1 MPEMEPKMIRYA
13 VVGAGWISQEAF
25 LPGVAQSGN
34 STIAAIVTGDL
45 EKGAKLAAFH
55 NVPQV
60 VSYADYDALLASG
73 SIDAV
78 YIALPNSM
86 HADYTIRAAKAGKH
100 ILVEKPLAV
109 TEAEA
114 QGMIAAANAAGVY
127 LMTAYRL
134 HNEPGTLAVLDHIRQ
149 GNIGKPLLFQSIFS
163 FQMAPGNHRL
173 LATHWGGPL
182 QDVGVYC
189 VNAARHIF
197 GEEPTLATATLTQP
211 TDDPRFAE
219 IEPSLAATLRFPS
232 GGIAQIICSFGA
244 AAVDNY
250 RVVGSLGDIELD
262 PAFKFDYAMKMRLRR
277 DGVTTETTFPQIDHF
292 GAQVAYFSDC
302 IIAKTPPE
310 ADGEEG
316 LADMRA
322 LIAIETAA
330 KTGQPQPIHSPP
342 RPRHPTPDMVRMT
355 PITAHRLLL

>member
-1 MPEMEPKMIRYA
+1 MIRYA

-55 NVPQV
+55 NIPQV
-60 VSYADYDALLASG
+60 VAYADYDALLASDAV
-73 SIDAV
+73 DAV

-86 HADYTIRAAKAGKH
+86 HADYAIRAARAGKH
-100 ILVEKPLAV
+100 IMVEKPLATSV
-109 TEAEA
+109 ADAEA
-114 QGMIAAANAAGVY
+114 MIAAARDAGVY

-134 HNEPGTLAVLDHIRQ
+134 HNEPGTLAVLDHIAK
-149 GNIGKPLLFQSIFS
+149 GDIGTPLIFQSIFS

-173 LATHWGGPL
+173 QAAHWGGPL

-197 GEEPTLATATLTQP
+197 GEEPIEATASLTQP
-211 TDDPRFAE
+211 KNDPRFGEVEAS
-219 IEPSLAATLRFPS
+219 IAATLRFPS
-232 GGIAQIICSFGA
+232 GGLAQFVGSFGA

-250 RVVGSLGDIELD
+250 RVVGSKGDIELD
-262 PAFKFDYAMKMRLRR
+262 PGFKFDVALKLRLRR
-277 DGVTTETTFPQIDHF
+277 DGTTEEITFPQTDHF

-302 IIAKTPPE
+302 ITSGTPPE
-310 ADGEEG
+310 ADGAEG

-322 LIAIETAA
+322 LLAIEAAA
-330 KTGQPQPIHSPP
+330 KTGNPHPIQSPP
-342 RPRHPTPDMVRMT
+342 RPRHPTPAMARLSPVT
-355 PITAHRLLL
+355 THRLLL

>member
-1 MPEMEPKMIRYA
+1 MIRYA

-55 NVPQV
+55 GIPQV
-60 VSYADYDALLASG
+60 VSYADYDALLASDAV
-73 SIDAV
+73 DAV

-86 HADYTIRAAKAGKH
+86 HADYAIRAAQAGKH
-100 ILVEKPLAV
+100 IMVEKPLAV
-109 TEAEA
+109 SEAEGEA
-114 QGMIAAANAAGVY
+114 MIAAADAAGVF

-149 GNIGKPLLFQSIFS
+149 GDIGQPLIFQSLFS
-163 FQMAPGNHRL
+163 FQMAAGNHRL
-173 LATHWGGPL
+173 EAAHWGGPL

-197 GEEPTLATATLTQP
+197 GEEPIEATASLNQP
-211 TDDPRFAE
+211 EGDPRFGE
-219 IEPSLAATLRFPS
+219 IEASIAATLRFPS
-232 GGIAQIICSFGA
+232 GGLVQFVCSFGA

-250 RVVGSLGDIELD
+250 RVVGAAGDIELD
-262 PAFKFDYAMKMRLRR
+262 PGFKFDCAMKMRLRR
-277 DGVTTETTFPQIDHF
+277 DGVTQETTFPQTDHF

-302 IIAKTPPE
+302 ISAGTPPE
-310 ADGEEG
+310 ADGAEG

-322 LIAIETAA
+322 LLAIEAAA
-330 KTGQPQPIHSPP
+330 KTGQPQRIQSPP
-342 RPRHPTPDMVRMT
+342 RPRHPTPDMLRLSPV
-355 PITAHRLLL
+355 TAHRLLL

>member
-1 MPEMEPKMIRYA
+1 M
-13 VVGAGWISQEAF
+13 
-25 LPGVAQSGN
+25 PGVAQSGN
-34 STIAAIVTGDL
+34 STFAAIVTGDL

-60 VSYADYDALLASG
+60 VSYDDYDALLASD

-86 HADYTIRAAKAGKH
+86 HADYAIRAAKAGKH
-100 ILVEKPLAV
+100 IMVEKPLAV
-109 TEAEA
+109 SMEEGEA
-114 QGMIAAANAAGVY
+114 MIAAADAAGVF

-134 HNEPGTLAVLDHIRQ
+134 HHEPGTLAVLDHIAK
-149 GNIGKPLLFQSIFS
+149 GNIGTPLIFQSMFS
-163 FQMAPGNHRL
+163 FQMALGNHRL
-173 LATHWGGPL
+173 QAAHWGGPL

-197 GEEPTLATATLTQP
+197 GEEPFEATATLTQP
-211 TDDPRFAE
+211 TDDTRFAE
-219 IEPSLAATLRFPS
+219 VEATLAATLRFPS
-232 GGIAQIICSFGA
+232 NGLAQFICSFGA

-250 RVVGSLGDIELD
+250 RVVGSKGDIELD
-262 PAFKFDYAMKMRLRR
+262 PAFKFDFAMKMRLRR

-302 IIAKTPPE
+302 IIANTPPE
-310 ADGEEG
+310 ADGSEG

-322 LIAIETAA
+322 LIAIEAA
-330 KTGQPQPIHSPP
+330 ARTGKPQPIQSPP
-342 RPRHPTPDMVRMT
+342 RPRHPTPEMVRMAPVT
-355 PITAHRLLL
+355 THRLLL

>member
-1 MPEMEPKMIRYA
+1 MIRYA

-25 LPGVAQSGN
+25 MPGVAQSGN

-60 VSYADYDALLASG
+60 VSYDDYDALLASDT
-73 SIDAV
+73 IDAV

-100 ILVEKPLAV
+100 IMVEKPLAV
-109 TEAEA
+109 SVEEGEA
-114 QGMIAAANAAGVY
+114 MIAAADAAGVF

-134 HNEPGTLAVLDHIRQ
+134 HHEPGTVAVLDQIAK
-149 GNIGKPLLFQSIFS
+149 GSIGTPLIFQSVFS

-173 LATHWGGPL
+173 QAAHWGGPL

-197 GEEPTLATATLTQP
+197 GEEPIEATATLAQP
-211 TDDPRFAE
+211 ADDPRFAE
-219 IEPSLAATLRFPS
+219 VEATLAATLRFPS
-232 GGIAQIICSFGA
+232 GGLAQFICSFGA

-250 RVVGSLGDIELD
+250 RVVGSNGDIELD
-262 PAFKFDYAMKMRLRR
+262 PAFKFDFAMKMRLRR
-277 DGVTTETTFPQIDHF
+277 DGVTTAITFPQIDHF

-302 IIAKTPPE
+302 ITAGTQPE
-310 ADGEEG
+310 ADGAEG

-322 LIAIETAA
+322 LLAIEAA
-330 KTGQPQPIHSPP
+330 ARTGKPQPIQSPP
-342 RPRHPTPDMVRMT
+342 RPRHPTSDMVRMAPVT
-355 PITAHRLLL
+355 THRLLL

>member
-1 MPEMEPKMIRYA
+1 MIRYA

-25 LPGVAQSGN
+25 LPGVALSGN

-45 EKGAKLAAFH
+45 DKGAKLAAFH

-60 VSYADYDALLASG
+60 VSYHDYDALLASG

-86 HADYTIRAAKAGKH
+86 HADYAIRAARAGKH
-100 ILVEKPLAV
+100 IMVEKPLAV
-109 TEAEA
+109 SLAEAEA
-114 QGMIAAANAAGVY
+114 MIAAAREAGVF

-134 HNEPGTLAVLDHIRQ
+134 HNEPGTLAVLDHIAK
-149 GNIGKPLLFQSIFS
+149 GDIGTPLLFQSVFS
-163 FQMAPGNHRL
+163 FQMAAGNHRL
-173 LATHWGGPL
+173 QAAHWGGPL

-211 TDDPRFAE
+211 KDDPRFAE
-219 IEPSLAATLRFPS
+219 IESSIAATLRFPS
-232 GGIAQIICSFGA
+232 GGLAQFMASFGA

-250 RVVGSLGDIELD
+250 RVVGSKGDLELD
-262 PAFKFDYAMKMRLRR
+262 PGFKFECAMKLRLRR
-277 DGVTTETTFPQIDHF
+277 DGMTTETTFAQIDHF

-302 IIAKTPPE
+302 ITTKTPPE

-322 LIAIETAA
+322 LIAIEAA
-330 KTGQPQPIHSPP
+330 ARTGQPQPIDTPP
-342 RPRHPTPDMVRMT
+342 RPRHPSPDMVRMI
-355 PITAHRLLL
+355 PITAHRLLV